1 MVFLGALGEG
11 NKLDEG
17 SEDDDSVACV
27 FILGDEAV
35 GFHVVEEEAFE
46 VVFVI
51 DLSVDNVKVVFVHS
65 VVSFGVVV
73 SGRPCEYSI
82 AHRGFIVKHKIQI
95 WLRHFAQRFG
105 YKNVINCNQIV
116 IIGKC
121 VGLVN
126 YLVR

>member
-11 NKLDEG
+11 DKLDEG
-17 SEDDDSVACV
+17 SEDDDSIASL
-27 FILGDEAV
+27 FILGDELV

-73 SGRPCEYSI
+73 FEVSPVSI
-82 AHRGFIVKHKIQI
+82 V
-95 WLRHFAQRFG
+95 
-105 YKNVINCNQIV
+105 
-116 IIGKC
+116 
-121 VGLVN
+121 
-126 YLVR
+126 